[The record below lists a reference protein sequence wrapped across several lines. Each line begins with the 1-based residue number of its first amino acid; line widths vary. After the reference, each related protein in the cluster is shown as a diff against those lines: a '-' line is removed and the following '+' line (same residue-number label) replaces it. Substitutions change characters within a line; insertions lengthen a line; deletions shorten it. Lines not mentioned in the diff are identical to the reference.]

1 MENGP
6 DKIVVQWRRFKD
18 AERVAK
24 ANAAMDPLDPHG
36 ITGVIQELF
45 TIYPDGKVEREIR
58 DAANTRYQ
66 DWIDPR
72 LATRQS
78 LKLTDAGI
86 EHGPVKAGQKP
97 PLLSPG
103 RRQGKPRQGKPR
115 TPRAASLLEL
125 R

>member
-1 MENGP
+1 
-6 DKIVVQWRRFKD
+6 
-18 AERVAK
+18 
-24 ANAAMDPLDPHG
+24 MDPLNPHG

-78 LKLTDAGI
+78 LKLTAAGI

-97 PLLSPG
+97 PFLSPR
-103 RRQGKPRQGKPR
+103 RRQGKPRQGKPGA
-115 TPRAASLLEL
+115 PRAASLLEL